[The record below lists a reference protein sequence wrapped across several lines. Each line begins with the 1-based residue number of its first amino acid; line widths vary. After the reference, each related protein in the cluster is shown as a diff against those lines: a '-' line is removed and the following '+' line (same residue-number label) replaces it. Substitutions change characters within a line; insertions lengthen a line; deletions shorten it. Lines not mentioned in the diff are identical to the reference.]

1 MTDILLVNP
10 PSPDK
15 SIIIRDLN
23 RSGRT
28 SRERIIWPQTNLAY
42 LAAMA
47 PSNLKVEIIDCI
59 AEKMNWPNFIK
70 LLQEKKPRYVIGH
83 VITSTASNDLKTFKE
98 AKKNGAKTITMGP
111 HVTELPEMTLKQN
124 PDMDFIM
131 LKECDLT
138 FKELIE
144 NLENNQKDLSYI
156 KGLAWRNKNQE
167 IIINEPRPFIEN
179 LDDLPLPRHDL
190 LPIKKYVFPF
200 MASEFTFVVAG
211 RGCPFPCTFCRQP
224 IMWSRK
230 VRTRSA
236 ESLMKELK
244 LLKKLGIKNFI
255 FHSDTF
261 TINKDLVMKLC
272 KMMIDE
278 KLSLN
283 WACNSRVDTLDE
295 EMLRTM
301 KKAGCWMIA
310 FGFESGSQK
319 ILDLCKKNST
329 IDQGEKIA
337 KLTDKVGIKI
347 YGYFIIGLIGE
358 TIETI
363 QETINFAKNLPIT
376 FAIFHVA
383 SPYPGTEF
391 YHQVKNGGWLT
402 SEQWEDTNQG
412 GASPIDYPQLSSKEI
427 MKGIKKAYRLFY
439 LRPTAAWRILRSIR
453 NFSDLKQLIMAG
465 INQLF

>member
-1 MTDILLVNP
+1 
-10 PSPDK
+10 
-15 SIIIRDLN
+15 
-23 RSGRT
+23 
-28 SRERIIWPQTNLAY
+28 
-42 LAAMA
+42 
-47 PSNLKVEIIDCI
+47 
-59 AEKMNWPNFIK
+59 
-70 LLQEKKPRYVIGH
+70 
-83 VITSTASNDLKTFKE
+83 
-98 AKKNGAKTITMGP
+98 
-111 HVTELPEMTLKQN
+111 
-124 PDMDFIM
+124 M

-144 NLENNQKDLSYI
+144 NLENNQKDLSHI
-156 KGLAWRNKNQE
+156 KGLAWRNENQE

-190 LPIKKYVFPF
+190 LPIKKYIFPF
-200 MASEFTFVVAG
+200 MTSEFTFVVAS

-224 IMWSRK
+224 IMWSRV

-236 ESLMKELK
+236 ENLMEELK
-244 LLKKLGIKNFI
+244 LLKKLGIKNFL

-278 KLSLN
+278 KLNLK
-283 WACNSRVDTLDE
+283 WTCNSRVDTIDE
-295 EMLRTM
+295 DMLRIM
-301 KKAGCWMIA
+301 RKAGCWMIA
-310 FGFESGSQK
+310 YGFESGSQK
-319 ILDLCKKNST
+319 ILDLCKKNT
-329 IDQGEKIA
+329 TVEQGKKIVE
-337 KLTDKVGIKI
+337 LTDKVGIKI

-358 TIETI
+358 TKETI

-391 YHQVKNGGWLT
+391 YHQVKDNDWLT

-412 GASPIDYPQLSSKEI
+412 GSSPINYPQLSSQEI
-427 MKGIKKAYRLFY
+427 MTGIQKAYRSFY
-439 LRPTAAWRILRSIR
+439 LRPIAIWKILRSIR
-453 NFSDLKQLIMAG
+453 NFSDLKQFIMAG